1 MGFWIIIGALA
12 LGVSV
17 ILALALLRGRAGAVP
32 AAAYDLHVYRDQLKE
47 VDRDLARG
55 IIPETEAERART
67 EVSRRLLAADA
78 ELRAE
83 TSRAGKGNRGNISVV
98 LGLLAIVL
106 GGSLAL
112 YGQLGAPGYGD
123 LPLETR
129 LAASDQA
136 RAERLSQTEA
146 EAQAPAR
153 PPAPEVAA
161 DYLALM
167 EKLRETVRDR
177 PDDLRGLRLLVR
189 NEAAL
194 GNVAAAYAAQKE
206 VIRVKGPKANADDHA
221 LLADLMIAA
230 AGGYVSTEAEA
241 ALRVALQVDPENPTS
256 RYYLGLYLMQV
267 DRPDAAFRMW
277 DRLLRDS
284 PPDAPWVGPIRARIE
299 DLAQRAG
306 VTYQLPQAQTPAP
319 RGPTADDM
327 DAAGDMSPEER
338 QEMIRGMVSGLA
350 ARIENEGGA
359 PEEWARLIAA
369 YGVLG
374 ETDLARAV
382 WDDAQKAFWDAPGS
396 LDRIR
401 DSAVQAGVAE

>member
-83 TSRAGKGNRGNISVV
+83 TSRAGKGNRGNISIV
-98 LGLLAIVL
+98 LGLLAMVL

-136 RAERLSQTEA
+136 RAERLNQAEA

-153 PPAPEVAA
+153 PPAPEAAA

-241 ALRVALQVDPENPTS
+241 PCALRC
-256 RYYLGLYLMQV
+256 
-267 DRPDAAFRMW
+267 
-277 DRLLRDS
+277 RLTLKTQHHAIIS
-284 PPDAPWVGPIRARIE
+284 VFI
-299 DLAQRAG
+299 
-306 VTYQLPQAQTPAP
+306 
-319 RGPTADDM
+319 
-327 DAAGDMSPEER
+327 
-338 QEMIRGMVSGLA
+338 
-350 ARIENEGGA
+350 
-359 PEEWARLIAA
+359 
-369 YGVLG
+369 
-374 ETDLARAV
+374 
-382 WDDAQKAFWDAPGS
+382 
-396 LDRIR
+396 
-401 DSAVQAGVAE
+401 